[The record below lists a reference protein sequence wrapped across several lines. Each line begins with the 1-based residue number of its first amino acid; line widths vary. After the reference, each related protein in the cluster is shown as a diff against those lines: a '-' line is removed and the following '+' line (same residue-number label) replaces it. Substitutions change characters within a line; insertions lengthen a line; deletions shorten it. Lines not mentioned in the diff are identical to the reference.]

1 VGGDDP
7 YYRDKMTVQIPTS
20 MRELHSRVNEGVHIR
35 LLWCENDHSLA
46 VAVTDTR
53 SCEAFSIEIRDG
65 EDALDVFNHPFAYA
79 AWHGIKAPARPLP
92 DERTEQ
98 LAA

>member
-1 VGGDDP
+1 
-7 YYRDKMTVQIPTS
+7 MTVQIPTS
-20 MRELHSRVNEGVHIR
+20 LRELHSRVNEGVHIR
-35 LLWCENDHSLA
+35 LLWCENDGRLA

-79 AWHGIKAPARPLP
+79 AWHGIKSSARSAI
-92 DERTEQ
+92 DEHTEP

>member
-1 VGGDDP
+1 
-7 YYRDKMTVQIPTS
+7 MTVQIPTS

-35 LLWCENDHSLA
+35 LLWCENDGRLA

-65 EDALDVFNHPFAYA
+65 EDALDVFHHPFAYA
-79 AWHGIKAPARPLP
+79 AWHGIKTPPARQPNEP
-92 DERTEQ
+92 

>member
-1 VGGDDP
+1 
-7 YYRDKMTVQIPTS
+7 
-20 MRELHSRVNEGVHIR
+20 MRELHSRVNDGIHIR
-35 LLWCENDHSLA
+35 LLWCEHDGRLS

-79 AWHGIKAPARPLP
+79 AWHGIKTPARRLV
-92 DERTEQ
+92 DEPAES

>member
-1 VGGDDP
+1 
-7 YYRDKMTVQIPTS
+7 MTVQIPTS

-35 LLWCENDHSLA
+35 LLWCENDGRLA

-53 SCEAFSIEIRDG
+53 SCEAFSIEIRDE

-79 AWHGIKAPARPLP
+79 AWHGIKTPARPV
-92 DERTEQ
+92 REQ
-98 LAA
+98 RADPLAA